1 NHGSEWSRCRARREK
16 PGQSIQ
22 EFGAT
27 YQALKQTEGVVDF
40 DDLLVYTV
48 QLFERY
54 PEVAKAYGT
63 RYSHLLLDEFQDTN
77 AVQFGL
83 VQSLAKHA
91 KTVSV
96 FADDDQ
102 AIFRFAGADSENI
115 VRFTQKLKAKEYPL
129 SINYRCRSEIV
140 ARANLLIQ
148 ADPSTSGRQMTAK
161 REGGT
166 VTVRVYGTPEQEAS
180 GIVSEISTLLGQ
192 GVEPEQ

>member
-48 QLFERY
+48 QLFEQY
-54 PEVAKAYGT
+54 PEVAAAYGT

-77 AVQFGL
+77 AVQFAL
-83 VQSLAKHA
+83 IRCLAPHA
-91 KTVSV
+91 QTVSI

-102 AIFRFAGADSENI
+102 AIFRFAGADVANI
-115 VRFTQKLKAKEYPL
+115 TRFAEEL
-129 SINYRCRSEIV
+129 
-140 ARANLLIQ
+140 RAN
-148 ADPSTSGRQMTAK
+148 
-161 REGGT
+161 E
-166 VTVRVYGTPEQEAS
+166 
-180 GIVSEISTLLGQ
+180 
-192 GVEPEQ
+192 